1 MKPTAKLHQ
10 AGQSLWLDDI
20 TRELLDS
27 GTLQRY
33 IEQLSVTGLTSNPSI
48 FDHAIAHSDKYD
60 DEIRRLTGRGYAGEA
75 LFFELALEDLARAAD
90 MFLPVHAAT
99 AGTDGWVSLEVSPL
113 LAYQTQETIAEARRL
128 WQRANKRN
136 LFIKIPG
143 TEEGRPAIE
152 ATIAAGVPVNVTLLF
167 SPDQYEAAADAYM
180 RGLER
185 RIEAGLAPNVRSVA
199 SVFISRW
206 DRAVADKVPA
216 SERNTLG
223 VAVGQ
228 LAYQRYRDIL
238 ESDRWQRLAN
248 YGAMPQRLL
257 FASTSMKDPKA
268 PDAFYVNALAAP
280 NTVNTMPAPTLEA
293 FADHGSV
300 GDMVSRDG
308 GDAQQAIDRNIK
320 AGIDVAALA
329 TKLQKDGAQAFVES
343 WKDLLKAID
352 SKSRALGASVAAA
365 A

>member
-1 MKPTAKLHQ
+1 MNPTAKLHN

-27 GTLQRY
+27 GTLHRY
-33 IEQLSVTGLTSNPSI
+33 IEELSVTGLTSNPSI

-60 DEIRRLTGRGYAGEA
+60 DEIRRLTARGYSGDA
-75 LFFELALEDLARAAD
+75 LFFELALEDLSRAAD
-90 MFLPVHAAT
+90 MFLPIHAAT

-113 LAYQTQETIAEARRL
+113 LAYQTEETIAEARRL

-143 TEEGRPAIE
+143 TKEGRPAIE
-152 ATIAAGVPVNVTLLF
+152 AAIAAGVPVNVTLLF
-167 SPDQYEAAADAYM
+167 SPEHYEAAADAYM
-180 RGLER
+180 RGLEK
-185 RIEAGLAPNVRSVA
+185 RIEAGLAPNIRSVA

-206 DRAVADKVPA
+206 DRAVADKLPDA
-216 SERNTLG
+216 MRNKLG

-228 LAYQRYRDIL
+228 LAYKSYREVL

-280 NTVNTMPAPTLEA
+280 NTVNTMPGPTLEA
-293 FADHGSV
+293 FADHGNG
-300 GDMVSRDG
+300 GDMLNRDG
-308 GDAQQAIDRNIK
+308 GDAVDMISRHVK
-320 AGIDVAALA
+320 AGIDVEALGA
-329 TKLQKDGAQAFVES
+329 KLQADGAQAFVES
-343 WKDLLKAID
+343 WKDLLKAIET
-352 SKSRALGASVAAA
+352 KSRALRAAA
-365 A
+365 